1 MADINISI
9 TVNGEDAKLE
19 LEDKAEVTT
28 TKTKGGSK
36 TLLELP
42 DKVERPD
49 EKSILDLFMY

>member
-1 MADINISI
+1 MDININI
-9 TVNGEDAKLE
+9 KVNGEDAEVE
-19 LEDKAEVTT
+19 LEDKAEVST

-42 DKVERPD
+42 DKVEQPD